1 MLLPKAMVVEQLRAR
16 GDTEGAERADRE
28 LGEKVDTEQDAGLLA
43 ELDVD
48 AAKLA
53 EDFDGQSPG
62 GRVMGVAL
70 VTGGARGIGRGIAL
84 RLAADGHDV
93 AVADLPSM
101 RGETDARGRR
111 GLRPRAR
118 RRRQRSG
125 RRSTRWSRAVVER
138 FGRLDVM
145 VANAGIAQVAP
156 LLDVTPEDFDRLMA
170 VNLRGVFLCYT
181 AAARQMIAQG
191 GGGKIIGAASIAAH
205 KGFGMLG
212 HYSASKFAVRGL
224 TQAAA
229 QEWAQH
235 GITVNAY
242 CPGIVGTAMW
252 ELIDEKLAEHMGLQK
267 GEALAQFSELITL
280 GRVETPEDV
289 AKFVSYLASAPTRT
303 T

>member
-1 MLLPKAMVVEQLRAR
+1 MSVV
-16 GDTEGAERADRE
+16 
-28 LGEKVDTEQDAGLLA
+28 V
-43 ELDVD
+43 
-48 AAKLA
+48 
-53 EDFDGQSPG
+53 
-62 GRVMGVAL
+62 

-84 RLAADGHDV
+84 RLSDDGHDV

-101 RGETDARGRR
+101 RPETDAVAAEVS
-111 GLRPRAR
+111 GLALDVDVSDPA
-118 RRRQRSG
+118 QVDEMIG
-125 RRSTRWSRAVVER
+125 AVVER

-280 GRVETPEDV
+280 GRVETPDDV
-289 AKFVSYLASAPTRT
+289 ASFVSYLASPDSDYMTGQSVMIDGGVLFA
-303 T
+303 

>member
-1 MLLPKAMVVEQLRAR
+1 V
-16 GDTEGAERADRE
+16 
-28 LGEKVDTEQDAGLLA
+28 
-43 ELDVD
+43 
-48 AAKLA
+48 
-53 EDFDGQSPG
+53 S
-62 GRVMGVAL
+62 VAL

-84 RLAADGHDV
+84 RLASDGHDV

-101 RGETDARGRR
+101 RSELDAVAEEVS
-111 GLRPRAR
+111 GLALDVDVSDAG
-118 RRRQRSG
+118 QVDAMVAG
-125 RRSTRWSRAVVER
+125 AVER
-138 FGRLDVM
+138 FGRLNVM
-145 VANAGIAQVAP
+145 VANAGVAQVAP
-156 LLDVTPEDFDRLMA
+156 LVDVTPEDFDRLMA

-212 HYSASKFAVRGL
+212 PYSASKFAVRGL

-229 QEWAQH
+229 QEWAPH

-252 ELIDEKLAEHMGLQK
+252 ELIDEKLAEHMGLEK
-267 GEALAQFSELITL
+267 GEALAQFTEQIAL

-289 AKFVSYLASAPTRT
+289 AKFVSYLASDDSDYMTGQSVMIDGGVLFA
-303 T
+303 